1 MDCCHSFAIVNDK
14 MSEKSVNIE
23 QRKVESMNA
32 ILATNS
38 RESKVLKGYERRA
51 LDRMLSPLEDLAG
64 RSSHLMRVAA
74 AKDGP
79 SQPLVPRYLY
89 LGERGGGDVIRLGI
103 FATIHGDEPE
113 GALAIN
119 RLVTLLER
127 DPEIARGYALFLYPV
142 CNPTG
147 FEDVTRHSRSGKDL
161 NREFWK
167 QSPEPEVRFL
177 ESEIYLHAF
186 DGLVTLHSDNTSRG
200 VYGYVNGSVL
210 SEHLLEPALRAAEE
224 FLPRDRRPVIDG
236 FPARDGIIYRS
247 YEGVLRSLPGMERP
261 PFELTF
267 ETPQQAHLHL
277 QVEATA
283 AALQTV
289 LQEYTKLR
297 AFAQN
302 I

>member
-1 MDCCHSFAIVNDK
+1 MNTIVAKN
-14 MSEKSVNIE
+14 SPKSNVKPIF
-23 QRKVESMNA
+23 
-32 ILATNS
+32 
-38 RESKVLKGYERRA
+38 ERRA
-51 LDRMLSPLEDLAG
+51 LDRILSPLEDLAG
-64 RSSHLMRVAA
+64 RSEHLMRTPVPNSGAA
-74 AKDGP
+74 
-79 SQPLVPRYLY
+79 QPLLPRYLY

-103 FATIHGDEPE
+103 FAVIHGDEPE
-113 GALAIN
+113 GALALN

-147 FEDVTRHSRSGKDL
+147 FEDCTRKARSGKDL

-167 QSPEPEVRFL
+167 QSGEPEVRFL

-186 DGLVTLHSDNTSRG
+186 DGLVTLHSDNTSNG

-210 SEHLLEPALRAAEE
+210 SENLLEPALRAAEK
-224 FLPRDRRPVIDG
+224 FLPRNRRPVIDG

-247 YEGVLRSLPGMERP
+247 FEGVLRSLPGMERP
-261 PFELTF
+261 PFELTL

-277 QVEATA
+277 QVEAAA
-283 AALQTV
+283 AALQTI
-289 LQEYTKLR
+289 LQQYRQLR

>member
-1 MDCCHSFAIVNDK
+1 
-14 MSEKSVNIE
+14 MSKKSVVNHN
-23 QRKVESMNA
+23 RKVEAMNTIVA
-32 ILATNS
+32 K
-38 RESKVLKGYERRA
+38 ESPKASVKRIFERRA
-51 LDRMLSPLEDLAG
+51 LDRSLSPLEDLAG
-64 RSSHLMRVAA
+64 RSQHLLRTP
-74 AKDGP
+74 AKDGAP
-79 SQPLVPRYLY
+79 QPLIPRYLY

-103 FATIHGDEPE
+103 FAVIHGDEPE
-113 GALAIN
+113 GALAVN

-147 FEDVTRHSRSGKDL
+147 FEDGTRHAHSGKDL

-167 QSPEPEVRFL
+167 QSGEPEVRSL

-186 DGLVTLHSDNTSRG
+186 DGLVTLHSDNTSNG

-210 SEHLLEPALRAAEE
+210 SENLLEPALRAAEK
-224 FLPRDRRPVIDG
+224 FLPRNRRPVIDG

-261 PFELTF
+261 PFELTL
-267 ETPQQAHLHL
+267 ETPQQAPLHL

-283 AALQTV
+283 VALRTI
-289 LQEYTKLR
+289 LQEYRQLR

>member
-1 MDCCHSFAIVNDK
+1 
-14 MSEKSVNIE
+14 MSRKSVNNE
-23 QRKVESMNA
+23 NQKVNAMNTIVA
-32 ILATNS
+32 NNS
-38 RESKVLKGYERRA
+38 PKANLQPIYERRA
-51 LDRMLSPLEDLAG
+51 LDRILSPLEDLAG
-64 RSSHLMRVAA
+64 RSTHLMRTPAG
-74 AKDGP
+74 KNGTT
-79 SQPLVPRYLY
+79 QPLVPRYFY

-103 FATIHGDEPE
+103 FAVIHGDEPE
-113 GALAIN
+113 GALAVN

-127 DPEIARGYALFLYPV
+127 DPEIARGYALFLYPI

-147 FEDVTRHSRSGKDL
+147 FEDVTRHARSGRDL

-167 QSPEPEVRFL
+167 QSSEPEVRML

-186 DGLVTLHSDNTSRG
+186 DGLVTLHSDNTSNG

-210 SEHLLEPALRAAEE
+210 SENLLEPALRAAEK
-224 FLPRDRRPVIDG
+224 FLPRNRRPVIDG
-236 FPARDGIIYRS
+236 FPARHGIIYRS
-247 YEGVLRSLPGMERP
+247 FEGVLRSLPGMERP

-267 ETPQQAHLHL
+267 ETPQRAHLHL

-283 AALQTV
+283 AALQSI
-289 LQEYTKLR
+289 LQEYRELR

>member
-1 MDCCHSFAIVNDK
+1 
-14 MSEKSVNIE
+14 MSRKSVNAE
-23 QRKVESMNA
+23 NRKVEAMNTIVA
-32 ILATNS
+32 NNS
-38 RESKVLKGYERRA
+38 PKANVKPIYERRA
-51 LDRMLSPLEDLAG
+51 LDRILSPLEDLAG
-64 RSSHLMRVAA
+64 RSQHLLRTPATR
-74 AKDGP
+74 DGAP
-79 SQPLVPRYLY
+79 QMLIPRYLY

-103 FATIHGDEPE
+103 FAVIHGDEPE
-113 GALAIN
+113 GALAVN

-147 FEDVTRHSRSGKDL
+147 FEDATRHARSGKDL

-167 QSPEPEVRFL
+167 QSGEPEVRLL

-186 DGLVTLHSDNTSRG
+186 DGLVTLHSDNTSNG

-210 SEHLLEPALRAAEE
+210 SENLLEPALRAAEK
-224 FLPRDRRPVIDG
+224 FLPRNRRPVIDG

-261 PFELTF
+261 PFELTL

-283 AALQTV
+283 LALQTI
-289 LQEYTKLR
+289 LQQYRQLR